1 MIICLHPLMDCLL
14 GECGGL
20 RRKFPNT
27 IYPMK
32 NYGMKKIFTACLTV
46 LSVFSL
52 SATTPQTDGIVYKDK
67 TKRFTVV
74 SDGLV
79 RMEYASDGKFND
91 APSFIGYNRSYPKTD
106 AKVTD
111 DGKNVTITTSKLT
124 LNYKKCNS
132 PFSAD
137 NLTIVSAEGVKPFEW
152 KPGTPQKMNLEGTT
166 RTLDWWNGDEL
177 QWENREGEW
186 CTRPGKLDPGVL
198 ARDGWT
204 LIDDSRGFLL
214 DDDPV
219 IPWVKKRKSKKGAQ
233 DFYFIGYGSDYKGA
247 LKDFTTLSGKIPIL
261 PRYAFGYWWSR
272 WWAYSEHE
280 VRQLIDNFKSYD
292 IPVEVLVIDMDWHY
306 TDAEHGGWTGWTW
319 NRRLFPEPEKFLNY
333 LRDRNLKVTL
343 NLHPASGIKKFEQAY
358 PQIARENGVD
368 PKTEKDIPWVSSDR
382 TFINSVFDHILDPMT
397 KEGVS
402 FWWLDWQQSLYD
414 SKMDSLSN
422 TWWLN
427 HTFFNKMKNTSDARP
442 IIFHRWGGLG
452 NHRYQLGFSGDS
464 YTTWKTLEYMPYFTS
479 TASNVGYGYWGHD
492 IGGFRALPGDSIID
506 LELYTRFF
514 QFGAYSPVMRTHSDK
529 KVHLN
534 KEPWN
539 FDRETLN
546 LIRDAVKL
554 RYRNVPYIYSMA
566 RKTYDDGVSICRP
579 MYYEYPETEEA
590 YDYKGQYYFG
600 DNMIVAPVVSPA
612 VDGYSKIKVWLPEG
626 KWYEESSG
634 TLLDGNRV
642 YERTMAMDEYPVY
655 IKAGSVIPHHA
666 ASVDNLRS
674 NSAPLSISVYPGGD
688 GEFDLYEDFGDDD
701 NYADNFAVT
710 KIRSHREGN
719 TLDITFEPRKGSYR
733 EMPSK
738 RDVDVKIH
746 ATLQPE
752 KVTVDGMPVEYTY
765 SPEELAVVVDLGD
778 YDCAKGKR
786 INMVFPENADE
797 ADGTIGS
804 MHRFVKAFGKLKDK
818 YAELEV
824 NEDFGTMSVIYEML
838 EYYPTESRERL
849 STFRDKFSRL
859 KDIVAGQPMPE
870 SARKWFVKAVGL

>member
-1 MIICLHPLMDCLL
+1 
-14 GECGGL
+14 
-20 RRKFPNT
+20 
-27 IYPMK
+27 
-32 NYGMKKIFTACLTV
+32 MKKIFTACLTV

-52 SATTPQTDGIVYKDK
+52 SAATPQTDGIVYKDK

-79 RMEYASDGKFND
+79 RMEYAPDGKFND

-626 KWYEESSG
+626 KW
-634 TLLDGNRV
+634 
-642 YERTMAMDEYPVY
+642 
-655 IKAGSVIPHHA
+655 
-666 ASVDNLRS
+666 
-674 NSAPLSISVYPGGD
+674 
-688 GEFDLYEDFGDDD
+688 
-701 NYADNFAVT
+701 
-710 KIRSHREGN
+710 
-719 TLDITFEPRKGSYR
+719 
-733 EMPSK
+733 
-738 RDVDVKIH
+738 
-746 ATLQPE
+746 
-752 KVTVDGMPVEYTY
+752 
-765 SPEELAVVVDLGD
+765 
-778 YDCAKGKR
+778 
-786 INMVFPENADE
+786 
-797 ADGTIGS
+797 
-804 MHRFVKAFGKLKDK
+804 
-818 YAELEV
+818 
-824 NEDFGTMSVIYEML
+824 
-838 EYYPTESRERL
+838 
-849 STFRDKFSRL
+849 
-859 KDIVAGQPMPE
+859 
-870 SARKWFVKAVGL
+870 